1 MKAVDAYRIALENE
15 QQIVKQVIDT
25 LANNGKYWAD
35 FEFIS
40 PELKSSLNS
49 DGYTIREDNGN
60 YRIFWR

>member
-1 MKAVDAYRIALENE
+1 MKAIDAYRIALEKE
-15 QQIVKQVIDT
+15 EEIMRQMIDT
-25 LANNGKYWAD
+25 ASNNGKYWVD
-35 FEFIS
+35 CEFVS